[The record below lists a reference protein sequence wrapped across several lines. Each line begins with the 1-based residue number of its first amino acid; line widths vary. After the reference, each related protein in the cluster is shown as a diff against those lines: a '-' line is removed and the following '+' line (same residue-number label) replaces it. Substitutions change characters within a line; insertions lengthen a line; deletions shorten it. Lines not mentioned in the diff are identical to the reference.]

1 MKKIGL
7 LEEKE
12 IKSIIAE
19 SKLDTSASDAA
30 SSASAGAA
38 AVGCAVAA
46 SFAA

>member
-1 MKKIGL
+1 MKRYGL
-7 LEEKE
+7 LETEE
-12 IKSIIAE
+12 VNEIIANSDNE
-19 SKLDTSASDAA
+19 IEASDAA